1 MWATKV
7 VLERATILSF
17 WKGSQAEHCR
27 ATQSLEPSRPRWI
40 GGSEPTIH
48 GDKIVDYV
56 LQTKEAQYFLSI
68 SSVSVS
74 ITEKRIFLE
83 YFLSVSVSVH
93 TLSSDEV
100 SECSFSKSTYSPH
113 NVLFLIVWIQR
124 QVTVISCKQS
134 DKQWRCQRERE
145 SKGER
150 ERERNVEGGR

>member
-56 LQTKEAQYFLSI
+56 LQTRGPVFLKYF
-68 SSVSVS
+68 
-74 ITEKRIFLE
+74 
-83 YFLSVSVSVH
+83 
-93 TLSSDEV
+93 
-100 SECSFSKSTYSPH
+100 
-113 NVLFLIVWIQR
+113 
-124 QVTVISCKQS
+124 
-134 DKQWRCQRERE
+134 
-145 SKGER
+145 
-150 ERERNVEGGR
+150 